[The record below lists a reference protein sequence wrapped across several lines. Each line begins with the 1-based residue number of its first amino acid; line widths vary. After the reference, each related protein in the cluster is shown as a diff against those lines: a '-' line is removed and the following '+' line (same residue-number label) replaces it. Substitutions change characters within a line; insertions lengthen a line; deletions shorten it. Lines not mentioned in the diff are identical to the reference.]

1 MQDRHP
7 DTLADPT
14 ADAPS
19 GDSADVGDR
28 AVRGAALLVVRQ
40 ILVSLV
46 TLAGIVALPLLLGP
60 ADFGLY
66 GFATTV
72 ILVAAGIGDLGL
84 GASLIKGEPTPR
96 RLSGSFA
103 LQLIFWV
110 PFCAVAAAAGSALD
124 VYGFS
129 GTTYMLLLGGF
140 LLLCLQA
147 LPTALL
153 ERRLAFG
160 AVTAVE
166 VAQRFV
172 FVGAAIM
179 LAALEPEQ
187 WSIPLAVFASALIGY
202 PLALLL
208 SGWRWAPRLDR
219 GEPLF
224 RGFSSHWWQ
233 SRIANQLSYATYPL
247 LGGLMFTSE
256 ELGLVI
262 WALTISSIPA
272 LLAPTVS
279 RSVFP
284 ALSRSEPSEQIEVY
298 RRLFRGLL
306 FAGLPVAAALLA
318 AAEPLTLEVFGEE
331 WRDGIPVLRLE
342 CITTIIGL
350 AVAPATPLLFLAVPP
365 ARVKWLMVGWT
376 TAVVVLSPLLL
387 PLVDYLAISVAQIA
401 CGIAALFIT
410 DRLLRRTRRYSPVR
424 DMLPG
429 LAGVAV
435 AVAAGLPLA
444 SEVEGIAGA
453 LGLAA
458 GVGLLQAGVTALLGG
473 GVDPRSVL
481 RYAGS
486 NRLR

>member
-1 MQDRHP
+1 M
-7 DTLADPT
+7 
-14 ADAPS
+14 
-19 GDSADVGDR
+19 
-28 AVRGAALLVVRQ
+28 RGAALLVVRQ
-40 ILVSLV
+40 VLVSLV

-60 ADFGLY
+60 SDFGLY

-72 ILVAAGIGDLGL
+72 ILIAAGIGDLGL

-110 PFCAVAAAAGSALD
+110 PFCGVAAGAGAALE

-129 GTTYMLLLGGF
+129 SATLVLLLGGF

-166 VAQRFV
+166 VSQRLV
-172 FVGAAIM
+172 FVGTAIS

-187 WSIPLAVFASALIGY
+187 WSIPLAVFCSAVIGY

-262 WALTISSIPA
+262 WALTVSSVPA

-284 ALSRSEPSEQIEVY
+284 ALSRADPREQIEIY
-298 RRLFRGLL
+298 RRLYRGLL
-306 FAGLPVAAALLA
+306 FVGMPAAAALLA
-318 AAEPLTLEVFGEE
+318 SAEPLTLEVFGEE

-350 AVAPATPLLFLAVPP
+350 AVAPATPLLFLAESPS
-365 ARVKWLMVGWT
+365 RVKWLMVGWT
-376 TAVVVLSPLLL
+376 IAVVVLSPLLL
-387 PLVDYLAISVAQIA
+387 PVADFLAISIAQIV
-401 CGIAALFIT
+401 CGAAALAIT
-410 DRLLRRTRRYSPVR
+410 DWMLRRARGYSPVR

-435 AVAAGLPLA
+435 AVAAALPLA
-444 SEVEGIAGA
+444 DEVGGIAGA
-453 LGLAA
+453 LSLAA
-458 GVGLLQAGVTALLGG
+458 AAGLLQMGVTALLGG
-473 GVDPRSVL
+473 GIDPRSVL

>member
-1 MQDRHP
+1 MRDRQP
-7 DTLADPT
+7 DTIADP
-14 ADAPS
+14 P
-19 GDSADVGDR
+19 GDPDHTPDADVGGQ
-28 AVRGAALLVVRQ
+28 AVRGAALLVIRQ
-40 ILVSLV
+40 VLVSLV

-60 ADFGLY
+60 SDFGLY

-72 ILVAAGIGDLGL
+72 MLVAAGIGDLGL

-103 LQLIFWV
+103 LQLIFWI
-110 PFCAVAAAAGSALD
+110 PFCAVAAGAGTALD

-129 GTTYMLLLGGF
+129 GTTYALLLGGF

-153 ERRLAFG
+153 ERKLAFG

-166 VAQRFV
+166 VAQRLV
-172 FVGAAIM
+172 FVGGAIL

-208 SGWRWAPRLDR
+208 SGWRWPPRLDR

-262 WALTISSIPA
+262 WALTISSVPA

-284 ALSRSEPSEQIEVY
+284 ALSRIGPREQIEIY
-298 RRLFRGLL
+298 RRLYRGLL
-306 FAGLPVAAALLA
+306 FVALPMAAALLA
-318 AAEPLTLEVFGEE
+318 TAEPLTLEVFGEE

-350 AVAPATPLLFLAVPP
+350 AIAPATPLLFLVERPV
-365 ARVKWLMVGWT
+365 RVKWLMVAWT
-376 TAVVVLSPLLL
+376 SAVVVLSPLLFL
-387 PLVDYLAISVAQIA
+387 IADYLAISIAQIA
-401 CGIAALFIT
+401 CGAAALAIA
-410 DRLLRRTRRYSPVR
+410 DHILRRTRDYSPVR

-435 AVAAGLPLA
+435 ALAAGLPLA
-444 SEVEGIAGA
+444 AEVNSIAGA

-458 GVGLLQAGVTALLGG
+458 GVGLLQAGVTALLGA
-473 GVDPRSVL
+473 GVDPRAVL

-486 NRLR
+486 SRAG